1 MPRHGSAPDSSEGL
15 LSIGAL
21 SAATGIPID
30 TIRTWERRYGY
41 PVPVR
46 KASGHRVYPLSLIPR
61 LRRAAE
67 AIARGHRAAE
77 VVPASERALDALLD
91 SLAELPVEP
100 LGLPAV
106 PEQTTQD
113 GDELL
118 ALVRAF
124 DTEGLRRRIQ
134 NDWARLGPLGFLE
147 GQAAPF
153 LASVGE
159 AWEQGRLDVRH
170 EHFATGVLG
179 DFLRSVRLPLS
190 DRATGPI
197 AALATPPGEL
207 HGLGL
212 QMVALVFSFAGWR
225 PLVVGVDTPIAQIT
239 SLAREAPLGVV
250 ALSLVQ
256 PQPRSAATIQAL
268 RRGLPRRIP
277 LLVGGRGAPRVSNTK
292 GVEIMSDLVGLER
305 WLRTYRGAA
314 PVVGRARS

>member
-1 MPRHGSAPDSSEGL
+1 MPPRGSAPDSSKGL

-30 TIRTWERRYGY
+30 TIRTWERRYGF

-46 KASGHRVYPLSLIPR
+46 KPSGHRVYPLSLVPR
-61 LRRAAE
+61 LRRAAQ

-91 SLAELPVEP
+91 SLPQMPV
-100 LGLPAV
+100 GRVVVPAV
-106 PEQTTQD
+106 PGQTAQD

-118 ALVRAF
+118 GLVRTF
-124 DTEGLRRRIQ
+124 DTEGLRRRIET
-134 NDWARLGPLGFLE
+134 DWARLGPMGFLE
-147 GQAAPF
+147 GQIAPF
-153 LASVGE
+153 LTSVGE

-179 DFLRSVRLPLS
+179 DFLRAVRLPLS

-197 AALATPPGEL
+197 AALATLPGEL

-212 QMVALVFSFAGWR
+212 QMVALVCSLAGWR
-225 PLVVGVDTPIAQIT
+225 PLVLGIDTPIPQII

-250 ALSLVQ
+250 ALSSVQ
-256 PQPRSAATIQAL
+256 PRPRSAAMIQTL
-268 RRGLPRRIP
+268 RRGLPRRVP
-277 LLVGGRGAPRVSNTK
+277 LLVGGRGAHRLPKLK
-292 GVEIMSDLVGLER
+292 GVEIISDLTGLEG
-305 WLRTYRGAA
+305 WLRAYRGTA
-314 PVVGRARS
+314 PSVELALS